1 MKILHLCIS
10 AFFID
15 NYSYQENLL
24 AKYHVKQGHEVTVIA
39 SPFTYTAQGI
49 GMYLKEASSYF
60 DPNGFKVVRLLYKKP
75 FKLNRLFRHYDGLYK
90 SIKCVEPDLIFLHG
104 VSFGDTVVI
113 RDYIKNHPHV
123 ILYADNHADYINSAK
138 NWLSKNILHRIFW
151 RRSAKLL
158 EPYLK
163 KCWGVTPLRCKFLKE
178 MYHIKQELIE
188 FLPMGVDDDSI
199 PNDREWVKCNVRKE
213 LNVKD
218 DDMLIFTGGKIDS
231 LKNIHVL
238 LEALTDMRDQKIHL
252 VICGTLT
259 PQMQWLKAII
269 DSDIRVHYLGWCS
282 AERVMDCMIASDIS
296 FFPGT
301 HSTLWE
307 QSVGI
312 GIPIIC
318 KQWEGMDH
326 VNING
331 NCLFV
336 KGEDVEELKYVIN
349 SIKDTAKLD
358 KLKSL
363 AIEASS
369 EFLYSNISKKAI
381 GCF

>member
-15 NYSYQENLL
+15 NYSYQENLI
-24 AKYHVKQGHEVTVIA
+24 AKYHVKQGHDVTVIA
-39 SPFTYTAQGI
+39 SPFTYSAQGM

-75 FKLNRLFRHYDGLYK
+75 IKWNRLFRHYDGLYE
-90 SIKCVEPDLIFLHG
+90 SIKHVEPDLIYLHG
-104 VSFGDTVVI
+104 ISFGDAVVV
-113 RDYIKNHPHV
+113 RDYIKQHPHV

-138 NWLSKNILHRIFW
+138 NWLSKNILHSIVW

-158 EPYLK
+158 EPYMK
-163 KCWGVTPLRCKFLKE
+163 KCWGVTPLRCRFLKE
-178 MYHIKQELIE
+178 MYHIKQELID

-199 PNDREWVKCNVRKE
+199 PYDRESVKCHVRKG
-213 LNVKD
+213 LNIKD
-218 DDMLIFTGGKIDS
+218 DDILIFTGGKIDY
-231 LKNIHVL
+231 LKNTHVL
-238 LEALTDMRDQKIHL
+238 LEAFTDIRDKNIHL

-259 PQMQWLKAII
+259 PQMQRLKAII
-269 DSDIRVHYLGWCS
+269 DSDIRVHYLGWCG
-282 AERVMDCMIASDIS
+282 AERVMECMIASDIS

-307 QSVGI
+307 QSVGV
-312 GIPIIC
+312 GIPIVC
-318 KQWEGMDH
+318 KYWEGMEH

-336 KGEDVEELKYVIN
+336 KGEDVKEIKDVIN
-349 SIKDTAKLD
+349 RIKDFTILD
-358 KLKSL
+358 NLKTL
-363 AIEASS
+363 ARVASS

-381 GCF
+381 GYI